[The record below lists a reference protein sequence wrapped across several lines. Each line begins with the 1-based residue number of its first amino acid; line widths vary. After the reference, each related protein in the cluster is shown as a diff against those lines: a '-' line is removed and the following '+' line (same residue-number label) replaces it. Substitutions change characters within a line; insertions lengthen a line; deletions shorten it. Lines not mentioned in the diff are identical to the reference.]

1 MTEPFRQ
8 LVDAHANARDRLDK
22 QALAAVRSALATF
35 TGWYSDAAVRDMA
48 AGVVKQ
54 IEATQRATANLT
66 NAYLTRVAQGVVG
79 KAVRPV
85 PLVVPGTLR
94 EGIEHVAVYERL
106 GAAYRFAASQG
117 ASPAEALATTL
128 ARGVAM
134 GQMDNLLAFRGQT
147 RSFVESSGRIS
158 GYRRVIRP
166 ELSRSGTCGLC
177 AVASDQVYHSNELMP
192 IHEHCHCNV
201 LPIAGSKDPGRGLN
215 EDEFKTLYG
224 AAGSTEG
231 RELAKVKIE
240 VHQHGELGP
249 VLRLAGQHF
258 RGPAEVTAAL
268 AA

>member
-1 MTEPFRQ
+1 VSAQ
-8 LVDAHANARDRLDK
+8 YLALVDAYANTRDRLDG
-22 QALAAVRSALATF
+22 QAIAAVRKALTNF
-35 TGWYSDAAVRDMA
+35 SGWYSDAQVRDMA

-54 IEATQRATANLT
+54 IEATQRQTANLT
-66 NAYLTRVAQGVVG
+66 NSYLARVAEAVVG

-85 PLVVPGTLR
+85 PIVVPSELR
-94 EGIEHVAVYERL
+94 EGADHVAVYERL

-147 RSFVESSGRIS
+147 SKFMQSSDRIS

-166 ELSRSGTCGLC
+166 ERSRSGTCGLC
-177 AVASDQVYHSNELMP
+177 AVASDKVYRSGDLMP
-192 IHEHCHCNV
+192 IHERCNCSV
-201 LPIAGSKDPGRGLN
+201 LPIAGGKDPGRTLN
-215 EDEFKTLYG
+215 VDEYKAITD
-224 AAGSTEG
+224 AAGSDKG
-231 RELAKVKIE
+231 IDLAKVRVE

-249 VLRLAGQHF
+249 VLRPAGQHF
-258 RGPAEVTAAL
+258 RGPSEVAA